1 MQEDVSLNVVNGY
14 LQILFNKENLKVQTQ
29 QLTFDSKQLVRT
41 NDLVEAGSIPRGDL
55 LDVKATIASD
65 NQRLITAEN
74 ALFLS
79 KLSLAQLLQLD
90 NFQDF
95 DIAEADALIADS
107 SILMQDPKVI
117 LDKAKETRTDLKI
130 AQTNMQIAEKDIQI
144 AKGAFQPSIQG
155 FYGFNSRVS
164 YADRI
169 IGVDISGKPLFNA
182 PLPFFNQ
189 FSDNKGQSFGVNLNI
204 PILNGFSVRNNVARS
219 KISLERS
226 KNLLQQQEVDL
237 ERTVFTAYTDTKG
250 AQKTNEA
257 AISSLEAREKAFNYA
272 KERYEVGLMNVF
284 DFNQAQ
290 TLFVNAQSEV
300 LRTKYDYIFRTKILE
315 FYFGIPFI
323 KK

>member
-1 MQEDVSLNVVNGY
+1 LVV
-14 LQILFNKENLKVQTQ
+14 
-29 QLTFDSKQLVRT
+29 DS
-41 NDLVEAGSIPRGDL
+41 A
-55 LDVKATIASD
+55 
-65 NQRLITAEN
+65 
-74 ALFLS
+74 
-79 KLSLAQLLQLD
+79 
-90 NFQDF
+90 
-95 DIAEADALIADS
+95 
-107 SILMQDPKVI
+107 ILMQDPKAI
-117 LDKAKETRTDLKI
+117 LDKAKQTRTDLKI
-130 AQTNMQIAEKDIQI
+130 AQTNVQIAEKDIQI
-144 AKGAFQPSIQG
+144 AKGAYEPSVQG

-169 IGVDISGKPLFNA
+169 IGVDSSGKPLFSA

-226 KNLLQQQEVDL
+226 KNLLQQQELDL
-237 ERTVFTAYTDTKG
+237 ERIVFTAYTDTKG

-323 KK
+323 KKS